1 MNKLL
6 VGLLAVLLLTPL
18 HAEVLDKATNGFTIS
33 HSVVVD
39 AERAEAYG
47 IAVDNFH
54 EWWNADHSISGV
66 AENLY
71 IVAEPGGC
79 FCEKLGPESGLI
91 HLNINYADPG
101 SMLRFSGGLGP
112 LGLMGV
118 NGAMTWEFTDD
129 ESGGTRMTL
138 VYAVGGYMPGGLDT
152 VAEPVNGVLVEALE
166 NYKARVN
173 DGINANAA
181 GDE

>member
-1 MNKLL
+1 MTIRLISTIAL
-6 VGLLAVLLLTPL
+6 LLAIPAQ
-18 HAEVLDKATNGFTIS
+18 AEVLDKASNGFTIR

-39 AERAEAYG
+39 VARAEAYG
-47 IAVDNFH
+47 IAVDKFH

-71 IVAEPGGC
+71 IDARPGGC

-118 NGAMTWEFTDD
+118 NGSMTWEFAD
-129 ESGGTRMTL
+129 EEAAGTRVTL
-138 VYAVGGYMPGGLDT
+138 IYAVGGYMSGGLDT

-166 NYKARVN
+166 NLKARIN
-173 DGINANAA
+173 DGRDANSGRAQ
-181 GDE
+181 